1 MLKGFRDFVMKGN
14 VLDLAVAV
22 VIGAAFAAVIKAV
35 VDGLINPLIAAIFG
49 KQSIGDALSFTIN
62 NSRFS
67 LGVIIDALIYFVAV
81 AAVIYFLVIV
91 PYNKIRVRYVAE
103 EEADGRSE
111 ETKVLEEI
119 RDLLAAQRGTSQG

>member
-35 VDGLINPLIAAIFG
+35 VDGLINPLIAAVFG
-49 KQSIGDALSFTIN
+49 KASIGDTLTFTVN
-62 NSRFS
+62 NATFS
-67 LGVIIDALIYFVAV
+67 LGVVIDALIYFVAV

-91 PYNKIRVRYVAE
+91 PYTKVRERFAPQ
-103 EEADGRSE
+103 EEADARSD

-119 RDLLAAQRGTSQG
+119 RDLLRDQRGTSGA

>member
-35 VDGLINPLIAAIFG
+35 VDGFINPLIAAVFG
-49 KQSIGDALSFTIN
+49 KPSLGDALSFTVN

-67 LGVIIDALIYFVAV
+67 FGVIIDALIYFVAV

-91 PYNKIRVRYVAE
+91 PYNKIRARFVTE
-103 EEADGRSE
+103 EDADDRSD
-111 ETKVLEEI
+111 ETRVLVEI
-119 RDLLAAQRGTSQG
+119 RDLLASQRGTSQG

>member
-35 VDGLINPLIAAIFG
+35 VDGLINPLIAAVFG
-49 KQSIGDALSFTIN
+49 KPTLGDALTFTIN
-62 NSRFS
+62 KSTFS
-67 LGVIIDALIYFVAV
+67 LGVVIDALIYFVAV

-91 PYNKIRVRYVAE
+91 PYTKIRARFVAE
-103 EEADGRSE
+103 EEADGRSQ

-119 RDLLAAQRGTSQG
+119 RDLLAQQRGTPQG